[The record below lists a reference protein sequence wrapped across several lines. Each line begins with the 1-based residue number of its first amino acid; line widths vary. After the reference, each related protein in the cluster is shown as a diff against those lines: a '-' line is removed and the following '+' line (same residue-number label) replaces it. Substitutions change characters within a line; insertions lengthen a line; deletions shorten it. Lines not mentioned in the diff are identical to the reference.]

1 MTRQRNSGISGM
13 ARRREEVPH
22 AMGMPEKTKGD
33 LLRRLSRVRGQI
45 DGVRRMIEEE
55 RYCPDIMQQISAAHS
70 ALRAAE
76 KVLLGSHLDHCATHA
91 IERGG
96 ESAVQAREELVDL
109 FYRYMR

>member
-1 MTRQRNSGISGM
+1 MV
-13 ARRREEVPH
+13 RRCDEIPH
-22 AMGMPEKTKGD
+22 AMGISEQTKDD
-33 LLRRLSRVRGQI
+33 LLKRLSRVRGQV
-45 DGVRRMIEEE
+45 DGVRRMIDEE

-76 KVLLGSHLDHCATHA
+76 KVLLTSHLDHCVTHA

-96 ESAVQAREELVDL
+96 ESAAQVREELVDL

>member
-1 MTRQRNSGISGM
+1 M
-13 ARRREEVPH
+13 ARRREEIPH
-22 AMGMPEKTKGD
+22 AMGMPEETKGD
-33 LLRRLSRVRGQI
+33 LLRRLSRVRGQV

-76 KVLLGSHLDHCATHA
+76 KVLLRSHLDHCATHG
-91 IERGG
+91 IEQGG
-96 ESAVQAREELVDL
+96 ESAVRAREELVDL